1 MEKGLTLRQKCDT
14 ILPVSERKNN
24 EINKM
29 NNEMKTEFKN
39 QVRSLLSDDAMHYG
53 NVQSNVEQAL
63 NEGWTVE
70 ECAKQCESDVWN
82 KCLTFSLYLLNYFC
96 YESYV

>member
-1 MEKGLTLRQKCDT
+1 MKITLDFSRDCD
-14 ILPVSERKNN
+14 ILSPVSERNIN

-53 NVQSNVEQAL
+53 NFQSNVEQAL

-70 ECAKQCESDVWN
+70 ECAKQCESDV
-82 KCLTFSLYLLNYFC
+82 
-96 YESYV
+96 

>member
-70 ECAKQCESDVWN
+70 ECAKQCESDV
-82 KCLTFSLYLLNYFC
+82 
-96 YESYV
+96 

>member
-1 MEKGLTLRQKCDT
+1 MQSSKFSA
-14 ILPVSERKNN
+14 ILSSVSERNNN

-70 ECAKQCESDVWN
+70 ECAKQCESDV
-82 KCLTFSLYLLNYFC
+82 
-96 YESYV
+96 

>member
-1 MEKGLTLRQKCDT
+1 MQSSEFSA
-14 ILPVSERKNN
+14 ILSSVSERKNN

-70 ECAKQCESDVWN
+70 ECARQCESDV
-82 KCLTFSLYLLNYFC
+82 
-96 YESYV
+96 

>member
-1 MEKGLTLRQKCDT
+1 MQSSKFSA
-14 ILPVSERKNN
+14 ILSSVSERKNN

-70 ECAKQCESDVWN
+70 ECAKQCESDV
-82 KCLTFSLYLLNYFC
+82 
-96 YESYV
+96 